1 MKHMNSTY
9 TTTIFELD
17 NLFRFAL
24 PEMKMIENPTARQF
38 EDHHPELG
46 NLEPGKILLILGDR

>member
-1 MKHMNSTY
+1 MNSTY